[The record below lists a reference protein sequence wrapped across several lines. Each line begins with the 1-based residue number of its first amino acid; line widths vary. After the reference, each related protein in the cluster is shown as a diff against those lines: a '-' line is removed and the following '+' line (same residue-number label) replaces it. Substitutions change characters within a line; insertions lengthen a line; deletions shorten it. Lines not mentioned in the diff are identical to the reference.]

1 VDFGLS
7 EEQRLLEASVRGALG
22 EQLPMERVREL
33 RDADCPNDSKAWRAL
48 AELGVAGVLI
58 PEAQGGAALSLLD
71 AALISQ
77 SLGHAASPTPFL
89 SSGVMAAAAL
99 GALAAK
105 GGAGAAQARDWLA
118 GIASGAKVF
127 GVAATELF
135 SLRED
140 AGVELRGGAL
150 HGKALMAL
158 DCCAA
163 DCILAPLAAPPG
175 TVAQPPGAGDPGAE
189 SAAESPDAAD
199 AKLAVVSGAAKGL
212 RVTRLAT
219 VDATRCTAEL
229 IFEGVAPEA
238 VFEDA
243 GAAIARMLDGGR
255 IALAADALGACES
268 MLEQALA
275 YAGERR
281 QFGRVIG
288 SFQAVK
294 HMCAEMVA
302 ELEPARALLWFAAHS
317 FDALPEQTPLM
328 ACHALAHISEIGREI
343 ASIATQVHGGIGWTD
358 EQNLHFWFKRIGA
371 ARHLL
376 GGPELLRER
385 AARLQGFMN

>member
-1 VDFGLS
+1 MDFGLS
-7 EEQRLLEASVRGALG
+7 EEQRLLEASVRGALS
-22 EQLPMERVREL
+22 EQLPIERVREL
-33 RDADCPNDSKAWRAL
+33 READCPNDAGAWRAL

-58 PEAQGGAALSLLD
+58 PEAQGGAALTLLD

-89 SSGVMAAAAL
+89 SSGVMAATAL
-99 GALAAK
+99 GALAENS
-105 GGAGAAQARDWLA
+105 AGAAQARDWLA
-118 GIASGAKVF
+118 DIASGSKVF

-163 DCILAPLAAPPG
+163 DCILVPLAPPG
-175 TVAQPPGAGDPGAE
+175 SGAGQ
-189 SAAESPDAAD
+189 AAG
-199 AKLAVVSGAAKGL
+199 AKLAVVSGAAAGL

-229 IFEGVAPEA
+229 IFEGAAPQA
-238 VFEDA
+238 VFENAD
-243 GAAIARMLDGGR
+243 AAIAQMLDAGR

-268 MLEQALA
+268 MLEQSLA

-317 FDALPEQTPLM
+317 FDALPQEAPLM
-328 ACHALAHISEIGREI
+328 ACHALAHISEIGRDI
-343 ASIATQVHGGIGWTD
+343 ASTATQVHGGIGWTD

-385 AARLQGFMN
+385 AARLQGFVD